1 MKRQFAVLLLAA
13 ACAGAF
19 AAPHEVA
26 PAGFGQ
32 ARQQFIAAA
41 SGNTGSRDAA
51 IDAFHALA
59 VAQPEHPL
67 YAAYEGAA
75 LSLKG
80 RDALMPW
87 DKMKFAE
94 KGANM
99 IEKALQMLGPE
110 HDEALFHGS
119 PESIE
124 VRLVAANTL
133 LALPDFMNRR
143 AAGKRAVD
151 AALAS
156 PAFAQAAAPVKAGV
170 YAAAARAAGAEKRQA
185 DEIAWLRKAVA
196 AAPGSHEA
204 TRAAARLKELGQ

>member
-1 MKRQFAVLLLAA
+1 MKRQLAVMFLAG
-13 ACAGAF
+13 ACATAF
-19 AAPHEVA
+19 AAPREVA
-26 PAGFGQ
+26 PAGFSQ
-32 ARQQFIAAA
+32 ARQQFVSGAA
-41 SGNTGSRDAA
+41 GNAGARDAA

-59 VAQPEHPL
+59 AAQPDHPL

-99 IEKALQMLGPE
+99 IEKALQMIGPE
-110 HDEALFHGS
+110 HDEALFNGS

-124 VRLVAANTL
+124 IRLVAANTL

-143 AAGKRAVD
+143 SAGKRAVE

-156 PAFAQAAAPVKAGV
+156 PAFERANKQVKAGL
-170 YAAAARAAGAEKRQA
+170 YAAAARVAGFEKRQA
-185 DEIAWLRKAVA
+185 DEIAFLRKAVA
-196 AAPGSHEA
+196 ADPASP
-204 TRAAARLKELGQ
+204 AAARLKELGQ

>member
-1 MKRQFAVLLLAA
+1 MKRQLALIFLA
-13 ACAGAF
+13 GACASAF
-19 AAPHEVA
+19 ATPREVA
-26 PAGFGQ
+26 PANFAQ
-32 ARQQFIAAA
+32 ARQQFIGGAA
-41 SGNTGSRDAA
+41 GNAGARDAA
-51 IDAFHALA
+51 IDTFHALA
-59 VAQPEHPL
+59 AAQPDHPL

-99 IEKALQMLGPE
+99 IEKALQMVGPE
-110 HDEALFHGS
+110 HDDALFNGS

-124 VRLVAANTL
+124 IRLVAANTL

-143 AAGKRAVD
+143 SAGKRAVE

-156 PAFAQAAAPVKAGV
+156 PVFERANSHVKAGLF
-170 YAAAARAAGAEKRQA
+170 AAAARVAGFEKRQA
-185 DEIAWLRKAVA
+185 DEIAFLRKAVA
-196 AAPGSHEA
+196 ADPASHDGV
-204 TRAAARLKELGQ
+204 RANARLKELGQ